1 MTGDLLGPVSDRA
14 RLRQTESLTD
24 GTDTRQKSDHPCFS
38 VFVNE
43 MVYSTSGLTALQNS
57 QMRLANSLGESPGIG
72 RP

>member
-1 MTGDLLGPVSDRA
+1 MLDVQFRKIVRKL
-14 RLRQTESLTD
+14 
-24 GTDTRQKSDHPCFS
+24 

-72 RP
+72 MP